1 MSGRVATAEVNTITV
16 LEFSFQTL
24 QQQVVKVIA
33 AELIVAVAGKHFGDV
48 ALNADDRNVK
58 GAAAKV
64 VDHGGVVG
72 SIAETV
78 GEAGGSRLIEDPHHF
93 QACQHSGL
101 PGGVALGIGEI
112 RRHGD

>member
-1 MSGRVATAEVNTITV
+1 MSGRVATAEVDTITL

-48 ALNADDRNVK
+48 ALNVE
-58 GAAAKV
+58 GAAAEV

-72 SIAETV
+72 SITETV

-112 RRHGD
+112 RRHGDDGFF